1 MPEDPV
7 VTLPPC
13 SHCGRKPFNER
24 GSIVHAIDCL
34 VRFGATN
41 ENAPASEGAID
52 TTGAESEVQESLDHP
67 TVAAEVRAESVA
79 TPPDHEVTLPPYTR
93 DGYTECPKC
102 KGQAKTFNCGC
113 IRCDQPDCYYI
124 VIDANCGAEFGY
136 GSAGA
141 PWM

>member
-1 MPEDPV
+1 MCSE
-7 VTLPPC
+7 C
-13 SHCGRKPFNER
+13 SHN
-24 GSIVHAIDCL
+24 D
-34 VRFGATN
+34 RFHTC
-41 ENAPASEGAID
+41 
-52 TTGAESEVQESLDHP
+52 T
-67 TVAAEVRAESVA
+67 AAC
-79 TPPDHEVTLPPYTR
+79 PHYPDPEVTLPPYTR